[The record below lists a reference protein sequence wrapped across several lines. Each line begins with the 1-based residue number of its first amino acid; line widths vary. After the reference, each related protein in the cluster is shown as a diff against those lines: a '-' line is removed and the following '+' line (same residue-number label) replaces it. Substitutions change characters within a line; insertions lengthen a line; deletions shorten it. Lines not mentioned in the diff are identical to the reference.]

1 MCGGAARVIF
11 RAPLTNLPCPNR
23 LRSETVSVTEESIR
37 KALGAVRFPGLA
49 VDIVTLGFV
58 ESVRIEDGIVTLRLN
73 MPSGSPVHQEQIAHQ
88 SHDAIMQIDGVR
100 DVNMEVA
107 APQSKGAAARTPSP
121 APAHAHGGPEGIPA
135 SPLAG
140 PAAGGQPAGPAGAEG
155 RPAAM
160 YDRTP
165 IAGVKHVVA
174 VASGKG
180 GVGKSTVAVN
190 LAASLAQLGHDVG
203 LMDADIYG
211 PSVPTMLGIHDEP
224 RMADVDGRRVIV
236 PVEKFGMKLMSLG
249 FIQPEDDP
257 VIWRGPIVMKAV
269 RQFLRDVDWRGAEI
283 LVIDLP
289 PGTGDAQLTLTQSAP
304 LDGAVIVTTPQDV
317 ALIDARKG
325 LRMFQEVDVPVLGL
339 VENMSVYVCDNC
351 GHESHIFSHGGGRKT
366 AEELNVP
373 FLGELPL
380 NPAIATAGDAGT
392 PFVVSQPDSPV
403 SDAFRKVAQA
413 VLDVLGERADA
424 TVQ

>member
-1 MCGGAARVIF
+1 M
-11 RAPLTNLPCPNR
+11 
-23 LRSETVSVTEESIR
+23 SVTEENIR

-58 ESVRIEDGIVTLRLN
+58 ESVRIDSGVVTLRLN
-73 MPSGSPVHQEQIAHQ
+73 MPSGSPVHQEQIARQ
-88 SHDAIMQIDGVR
+88 SHDAIMQLDGVR

-107 APQSKGAAARTPSP
+107 APQSKGAPARSPSP
-121 APAHAHGGPEGIPA
+121 APASAPGGPRS

-140 PAAGGQPAGPAGAEG
+140 PPHGQPAGPPGAEG
-155 RPAAM
+155 RPSAL

-165 IAGVKHVVA
+165 IDGVKHVVA

-351 GHESHIFSHGGGRKT
+351 GHEAHIFRHGGGRRT
-366 AEELNVP
+366 AEELDVP

-380 NPAIATAGDAGT
+380 NPEIAMAGDSGT

-403 SDAFRKVAQA
+403 ADAFRKVAQA
-413 VLDVLGERADA
+413 VLDVLGERADE